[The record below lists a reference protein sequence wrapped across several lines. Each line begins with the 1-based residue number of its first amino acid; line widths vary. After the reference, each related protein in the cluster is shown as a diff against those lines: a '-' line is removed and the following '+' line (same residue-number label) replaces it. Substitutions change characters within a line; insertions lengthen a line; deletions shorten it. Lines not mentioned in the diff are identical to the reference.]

1 MYYTTYNSP
10 IGKLTVV
17 SDGKFI
23 YKVVF
28 DNLKNNTI
36 YNDDL
41 EIFKKVKNYFD
52 KYFNGE
58 KPNINF
64 NLKPQGSE
72 FRLKVWKKLSQ
83 IPYGKTKTYGEIARD
98 ISPTMAAQAIGGA
111 VGANPIAIIIPCHRV
126 LGTNNKLTG
135 YAAGIDKK
143 IELLKL
149 ENIINFTL

>member
-58 KPNINF
+58 KPHINF